1 MRKMGEKAKREKA
14 KREEKT
20 FVIDKL
26 EDIEDTGQ
34 LLERS
39 GGILMGVGGMIL
51 KVATEEMPS
60 GSQALP

>member
-1 MRKMGEKAKREKA
+1 MRKMGEKA

-26 EDIEDTGQ
+26 EDTKDTGQ
-34 LLERS
+34 LLEKS
-39 GGILMGVGGMIL
+39 GGILMGVRGIIL

-60 GSQALP
+60 GLQALP

>member
-1 MRKMGEKAKREKA
+1 MGEKA

-26 EDIEDTGQ
+26 EDTKDTGQ
-34 LLERS
+34 LLEKS
-39 GGILMGVGGMIL
+39 GGILMGVRGMIL

-60 GSQALP
+60 GLQALP

>member
-1 MRKMGEKAKREKA
+1 MRKMGEKA

-26 EDIEDTGQ
+26 EDTKDTGQ
-34 LLERS
+34 LLEKS
-39 GGILMGVGGMIL
+39 GGILMGVRGMIL

-60 GSQALP
+60 GLQALP

>member
-1 MRKMGEKAKREKA
+1 MRKMGEKA

-34 LLERS
+34 TPREVRWNS
-39 GGILMGVGGMIL
+39 H
-51 KVATEEMPS
+51 
-60 GSQALP
+60 GSRRHDT

>member
-1 MRKMGEKAKREKA
+1 MRKMGEKA

-34 LLERS
+34 LLEKS
-39 GGILMGVGGMIL
+39 GGILMGVGGIIL

-60 GSQALP
+60 GLQALP

>member
-1 MRKMGEKAKREKA
+1 MGEKA

-26 EDIEDTGQ
+26 EDTKDTGQ

-39 GGILMGVGGMIL
+39 GGILMGVGGIIL
-51 KVATEEMPS
+51 EVATEEMPS
-60 GSQALP
+60 GLQALP

>member
-1 MRKMGEKAKREKA
+1 MRKMGEKA

-34 LLERS
+34 TPREV
-39 GGILMGVGGMIL
+39 GWILMGVGGMIL

-60 GSQALP
+60 GLQALP